1 MIPAF
6 SNEATGFADDEGY
19 DKEQFNLVP
28 DSNVFGRGYI
38 GEELLGNF
46 GRGNV
51 SSKANK
57 EMLKSLMTEQMRR
70 TGSTQD
76 PFYFMIDRPEDFQTG
91 LMGMNDQMRQ
101 YQEGGDPFLDN
112 PLNQFV
118 YGDNIPMAQNGV
130 ETNSDTDIQKLVY
143 VQQLLQTQYQQML
156 ETVKANPEILEN
168 NEERVIFEE
177 NLSQLQADMEIVDA
191 QLGELQSS
199 KISESQRIPLS
210 DTTITS
216 NVIDSTGYDMTKG
229 LDAIWNA
236 SDLSRFIAQSEGVSS
251 PAYQYGGSLPK
262 FEEGGPSR
270 VCTTGPNGEIT
281 CPDDSHQY
289 HDSVIEGDAA
299 HQQFEDMINKPAF
312 SGIKDKWMEAYIKN
326 ACASQGQTNS
336 SGRSLEFAG
345 IDFSTCESGDPQFA
359 SGYDADRLWSE
370 FMNVN
375 RQLQG
380 FKSIGYGQSNDYKYG
395 DFGGGGNEYGTIADK
410 YGMTKFDENQ
420 IRGWQG
426 MFASLRELKNT
437 EGHSPTEEQFF
448 SNLSTSLEGEGW
460 AIGS

>member
-1 MIPAF
+1 MDLDSIQGSYLPTEEMEFQAISMNDPNLSF
-6 SNEATGFADDEGY
+6 
-19 DKEQFNLVP
+19 EQSAYGNLLPEV
-28 DSNVFGRGYI
+28 
-38 GEELLGNF
+38 
-46 GRGNV
+46 NV
-51 SSKANK
+51 SGGNLSPEQEIKNRPAGEWSEAAVRLYKLQEAARYK
-57 EMLKSLMTEQMRR
+57 EASEFESQLK
-70 TGSTQD
+70 
-76 PFYFMIDRPEDFQTG
+76 Y
-91 LMGMNDQMRQ
+91 
-101 YQEGGDPFLDN
+101 GGDPFLEN

-168 NEERVIFEE
+168 NEERVIFEQ

-199 KISESQRIPLS
+199 QISESQRIPLS
-210 DTTITS
+210 DTTTS
-216 NVIDSTGYDMTKG
+216 TATDSTGYDMTKG

-270 VCTTGPNGEIT
+270 VCTVGPNGEIT

-336 SGRSLEFAG
+336 SGRSLE
-345 IDFSTCESGDPQFA
+345 
-359 SGYDADRLWSE
+359 W
-370 FMNVN
+370 V
-375 RQLQG
+375 
-380 FKSIGYGQSNDYKYG
+380 
-395 DFGGGGNEYGTIADK
+395 
-410 YGMTKFDENQ
+410 
-420 IRGWQG
+420 
-426 MFASLRELKNT
+426 
-437 EGHSPTEEQFF
+437 
-448 SNLSTSLEGEGW
+448 LE
-460 AIGS
+460 